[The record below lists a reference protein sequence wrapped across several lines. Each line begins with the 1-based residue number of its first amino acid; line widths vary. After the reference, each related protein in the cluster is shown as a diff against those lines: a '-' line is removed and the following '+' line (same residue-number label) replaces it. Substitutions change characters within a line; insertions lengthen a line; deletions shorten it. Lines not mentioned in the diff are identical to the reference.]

1 MQNLNFPSIRLT
13 ESFLFLFQARQ
24 ILEGE
29 FERLVSEGTDRQLGV
44 PSDGRNSSADSIGGS
59 IGDRSISP
67 ISWDLASRQELL
79 NLPAD
84 EEADRQA
91 ASEDDDT
98 TLSLSDV
105 SSVIK
110 TVSNQPP
117 RRWRSTRKPDLI
129 TNLFSSEAVLEL

>member
-67 ISWDLASRQELL
+67 IS
-79 NLPAD
+79 
-84 EEADRQA
+84 
-91 ASEDDDT
+91 
-98 TLSLSDV
+98 
-105 SSVIK
+105 
-110 TVSNQPP
+110 
-117 RRWRSTRKPDLI
+117 
-129 TNLFSSEAVLEL
+129 

>member
-1 MQNLNFPSIRLT
+1 MKINQIN
-13 ESFLFLFQARQ
+13 FQARQ

-67 ISWDLASRQELL
+67 ISWDLASRQVTT
-79 NLPAD
+79 AD
-84 EEADRQA
+84 EEADRP
-91 ASEDDDT
+91 SGEDDDT

-110 TVSNQPP
+110 TVSNQP
-117 RRWRSTRKPDLI
+117 RRWIWTKKKAQCTLYQ
-129 TNLFSSEAVLEL
+129 NLKICPKIQFFKKIQNCEF